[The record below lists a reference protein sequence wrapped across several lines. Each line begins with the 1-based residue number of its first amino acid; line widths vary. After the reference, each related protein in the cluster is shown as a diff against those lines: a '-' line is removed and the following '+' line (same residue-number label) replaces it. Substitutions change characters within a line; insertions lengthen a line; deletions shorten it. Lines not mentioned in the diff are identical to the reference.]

1 MGKVRG
7 QARYIGRGTAFPA
20 LVTPLVV
27 GLTLAIIYLL
37 YEGRRPGTTCWWP
50 WRRSPKLRPWM
61 LETTLSKRRNRPA
74 RGSPSRLLAKLL
86 RFALGCKPGVEWLST
101 NDRPDESLVEF
112 RYVSWPEY
120 GNLAEALAEK
130 VRSGGKKFDL
140 VVGIARG
147 GMPVAMVV
155 SDRLGVKV
163 DFINVKS
170 YDGIGR
176 RNTPRIL
183 STVTEDIEGESVLVV
198 DDLVDQGDTIKTLKQ
213 YLNERRPKLL
223 ETAVLFKKPWS
234 TIDPDYYLEVVD
246 RWIVFPF
253 ELFEVN
259 RLRVA
264 GGETKESKR

>member
-1 MGKVRG
+1 M
-7 QARYIGRGTAFPA
+7 
-20 LVTPLVV
+20 
-27 GLTLAIIYLL
+27 
-37 YEGRRPGTTCWWP
+37 
-50 WRRSPKLRPWM
+50 
-61 LETTLSKRRNRPA
+61 
-74 RGSPSRLLAKLL
+74 
-86 RFALGCKPGVEWLST
+86 
-101 NDRPDESLVEF
+101 VEF
-112 RYVSWPEY
+112 RYISWPEY

-140 VVGIARG
+140 VIGIARG

-155 SDRLGVKV
+155 SDHLGVKV

-176 RNTPRIL
+176 RTAPRIL
-183 STVTEDIEGESVLVV
+183 STVTEDIEGESVLIV

-213 YLNERRPKLL
+213 YLDEHRPKVL

-234 TIDPDYYLEVVD
+234 KIDPEYYLEVVD
-246 RWIVFPF
+246 RWVVFPF

-264 GGETKESKR
+264 DGGAEERKR